1 MRERQDS
8 KVTVNVWYDSLTDGD
23 TSVRVVDSL
32 RVAGVLRS
40 SGLVLDV
47 LCLGFF

>member
-1 MRERQDS
+1 MRETQDS
-8 KVTVNVWYDSLTDGD
+8 KVTVNVWCDSLTDGD
-23 TSVRVVDSL
+23 ASVRVVESL

-47 LCLGFF
+47 LCLECF